1 MKICET
7 ILRSLIG
14 RIEREQNQESIK
26 TRLEKH
32 STTVPKYEH
41 RQIILTRLLN
51 ERVDHLRQ
59 EFLRNRSD
67 RKTALV
73 KEQFDLQRAKQ
84 QEQLILKQQ
93 QSTTIKYEQS
103 FSEDEQQRQ
112 SSPPAKKAKRIE
124 TPEVKSKRPTTTP
137 KSSEQKMKR
146 YISDRRRIKVFDILL
161 VGFSLLVLRPNELVR
176 FPPQNCPT
184 TI

>member
-1 MKICET
+1 MKICES

-41 RQIILTRLLN
+41 RPIILTRLLN
-51 ERVDHLRQ
+51 ERVDNLRQ

-73 KEQFDLQRAKQ
+73 KEQFELQRYKQ
-84 QEQLILKQQ
+84 QQQLILKQQ
-93 QSTTIKYEQS
+93 QQQQQSAIVKPELSLSDDEPLPPVRLSIPTKKLKKTNGNEIKH
-103 FSEDEQQRQ
+103 
-112 SSPPAKKAKRIE
+112 KRLG
-124 TPEVKSKRPTTTP
+124 PSKSA
-137 KSSEQKMKR
+137 EQKIKR
-146 YISDRRRIKVFDILL
+146 
-161 VGFSLLVLRPNELVR
+161 
-176 FPPQNCPT
+176 
-184 TI
+184 

>member
-14 RIEREQNQESIK
+14 KIEREQNQESIK

-32 STTVPKYEH
+32 STAAPKLEH

-59 EFLRNRSD
+59 EFLKNRQE

-73 KEQFDLQRAKQ
+73 KEQFEVQRQKQ
-84 QEQLILKQQ
+84 QELFLKQQ
-93 QSTTIKYEQS
+93 Q
-103 FSEDEQQRQ
+103 
-112 SSPPAKKAKRIE
+112 PPASTVMSKSTLNLSDDDEDDDEDE
-124 TPEVKSKRPTTTP
+124 TPEERSASPPTKKVKRTSIKIKRFVFPHRP
-137 KSSEQKMKR
+137 SPSSP
-146 YISDRRRIKVFDILL
+146 SPD
-161 VGFSLLVLRPNELVR
+161 
-176 FPPQNCPT
+176 
-184 TI
+184 

>member
-1 MKICET
+1 MKICES

-41 RQIILTRLLN
+41 RPIILTRLLN
-51 ERVDHLRQ
+51 ERVDNLRQ

-73 KEQFDLQRAKQ
+73 KEQFELQRYKQ
-84 QEQLILKQQ
+84 QQQLILKQQ
-93 QSTTIKYEQS
+93 QQQQAAVIKPDLS
-103 FSEDEQQRQ
+103 LSDDEQL
-112 SSPPAKKAKRIE
+112 PPVRLSISTKKLKKTNGTEIKHKRLGP
-124 TPEVKSKRPTTTP
+124 TKSA
-137 KSSEQKMKR
+137 EQKMKR
-146 YISDRRRIKVFDILL
+146 
-161 VGFSLLVLRPNELVR
+161 
-176 FPPQNCPT
+176 
-184 TI
+184 